1 MRSSTRPRVR
11 RTSSE
16 RRIIDATLA
25 LLRDTRLPDLSVEQI
40 LTAADVSRST
50 FYSYFADKNELVMR
64 LAEPLIDA
72 YTAIADTWWGRD
84 ARAGTT
90 PTWHALAE
98 LNEEFITAARTH
110 REVFVALTS
119 FGGTA
124 ADPGPL
130 RTITDE
136 YTQRMASR
144 LDRER
149 AEGLVSAD
157 VIPDVTARFIVTA
170 TLAAIRDHLDRDD
183 GTNDVAL
190 ARTLGH
196 ALWFAMYGRPTDD
209 FVKSAR

>member
-1 MRSSTRPRVR
+1 VRSSTRPRVR

-25 LLRDTRLPDLSVEQI
+25 LLRDDARLSDLSVEQI
-40 LTAADVSRST
+40 LTAADISRST

-64 LAEPLIDA
+64 LAEPLIEA

-84 ARAGTT
+84 AQAGTT

-98 LNEEFITAARTH
+98 LNEEFIAVARTH

-170 TLAAIRDHLDRDD
+170 TFAAIRDHLDCDD
-183 GTNDVAL
+183 DTNDVAL

-196 ALWFAMYGRPTDD
+196 AFWFAMYGDRPTTL
-209 FVKSAR
+209 

>member
-16 RRIIDATLA
+16 RRIVDATLA
-25 LLRDTRLPDLSVEQI
+25 LLRDDARLPDLSVEQI

-64 LAEPLIDA
+64 LAEPLIEA
-72 YTAIADTWWGRD
+72 YTAIAETWWGRD
-84 ARAGTT
+84 AQAGTT

-98 LNEEFITAARTH
+98 LNEEFIAVARTH

-119 FGGTA
+119 FGGTGA
-124 ADPGPL
+124 GPL

-170 TLAAIRDHLDRDD
+170 TFAAIRDHLDRDEEN
-183 GTNDVAL
+183 TNDVAL

-196 ALWFAMYGRPTDD
+196 AFWFAMYGRPPTTL
-209 FVKSAR
+209 

>member
-16 RRIIDATLA
+16 RRIVDATLA
-25 LLRDTRLPDLSVEQI
+25 LLRDDARLPDLSVEQI
-40 LTAADVSRST
+40 LTAAEVSRST

-64 LAEPLIDA
+64 LAEPLVDA
-72 YTAIADTWWGRD
+72 YTALADTWWGRD
-84 ARAGTT
+84 QQAGTT

-98 LNEEFITAARTH
+98 LNEEFIAVARTH

-119 FGGTA
+119 FDGTA
-124 ADPGPL
+124 ATGPGPL
-130 RTITDE
+130 RAITDE

-170 TLAAIRDHLDRDD
+170 TFAAIRDHLDRDEA
-183 GTNDVAL
+183 TNDVAL

-196 ALWFAMYGRPTDD
+196 AFWFAMYGGPPTTL
-209 FVKSAR
+209 